1 MNIKDYKFNVG
12 DGVVTT
18 DGVVGQITSICRCE
32 YCERRGFYEIT
43 WSNDVNVEDISLYE
57 AQEGFRGYWRIG
69 KYRFHE
75 FDRGRVRERIECCEK
90 ELHQIKKKREQLESQ
105 LANMDI
111 IEKTDEL
118 WNAMMS
124 RPDID

>member
-1 MNIKDYKFNVG
+1 MDIKDYKFNVG
-12 DGVVTT
+12 DSVVTT

-57 AQEGFRGYWRIG
+57 AQDGFRGYWRIG

-75 FDRGRVRERIECCEK
+75 FDREWVKERIERCDK
-90 ELHQIKKKREQLESQ
+90 ELHSLAKKKEQLKLQ
-105 LANMDI
+105 LSNMDK
-111 IEKTDEL
+111 IEKIDEL
-118 WNAMMS
+118 WKDMMF
-124 RPDID
+124 RPDLG